1 MPRVEPVRTSGGS
14 APRGSLPHSRG
25 RAAAVLFGLGIAIGL
40 GVVFRDPLLRAG
52 GSVIYP
58 FPYRDIVESAAA
70 SASVDPLLVVAVM
83 REESGFVPE
92 ARSHAG
98 AVGLMQL
105 MPETARWMAAKARR
119 AEGDLQDPDYNIR
132 LGAEYLGYLQKQFDG
147 DTHKVL
153 AAYNGG
159 EGNVKRWKDL
169 SKAFPETRRYVQR
182 SLITY
187 RRYRWIYSE
196 TRP

>member
-1 MPRVEPVRTSGGS
+1 M
-14 APRGSLPHSRG
+14 
-25 RAAAVLFGLGIAIGL
+25 GLGFA
-40 GVVFRDPLLRAG
+40 FREPILRAG
-52 GSVIYP
+52 GRIVYP
-58 FPYRDIVESAAA
+58 FPYRDIVLSAAA

-83 REESGFVPE
+83 REESGFVPD

-105 MPETARWMAAKARR
+105 MPETARWMAAKAKRP
-119 AEGDLQDPDYNIR
+119 EGELHDPEYNIR
-132 LGAEYLGYLQKQFDG
+132 LGAEYLGYLHRQFGG
-147 DTHKVL
+147 DTNKVL

-187 RRYRWIYSE
+187 RRYRWIYAE
-196 TRP
+196 GRP